1 MTVFRRSTDIIRVL
15 TVKVKTLFVFFFG
28 EIDSHGGSIEYRKKK
43 NRLLLKLGPNCGK
56 MLQEGDIM
64 KAIIAILLVVIVGF
78 LAYTYFTSL
87 SEEEQQVKAL
97 EKQFDLAVG
106 DFLRALRTMSGTG
119 LDTTSD
125 VDDAVVKIK
134 KVKKELKSLKSS
146 LQESGAQERAGKL
159 DAKIKEFERKNDIEQ
174 Y

>member
-1 MTVFRRSTDIIRVL
+1 
-15 TVKVKTLFVFFFG
+15 
-28 EIDSHGGSIEYRKKK
+28 
-43 NRLLLKLGPNCGK
+43 

-64 KAIIAILLVVIVGF
+64 KAIIAILLVVIIGF
-78 LAYTYFTSL
+78 LAYTYFTSI
-87 SEEEQQVKAL
+87 SEEEQKVKAL
-97 EKQFDLAVG
+97 EKLFDQAVG

-146 LQESGAQERAGKL
+146 LQESGAQERAEKL